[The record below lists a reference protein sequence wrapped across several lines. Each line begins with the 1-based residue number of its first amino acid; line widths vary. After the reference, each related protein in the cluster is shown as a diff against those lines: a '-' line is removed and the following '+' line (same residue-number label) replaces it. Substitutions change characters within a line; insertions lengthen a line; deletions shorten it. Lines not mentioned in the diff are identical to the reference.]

1 MIFFFP
7 GQIIMTTK
15 KIYIYHK
22 ILNGQYTLSL
32 DKILGHKTVGSVIS
46 VLQFVVVKE
55 KGAKTLANE

>member
-1 MIFFFP
+1 
-7 GQIIMTTK
+7 MTTK